1 MSDQLSKLLPQVID
15 EGKILEHEGENITSL
30 PIDKLVEILTKTDK
44 GQIPESIEF
53 FSGGKNK
60 NFDQKVQMLGVS
72 SNSLD
77 FLDFLQSAAHE
88 EILVQN
94 KLKIHVESGNIFHNK
109 IDTNE
114 SIYSFFF
121 SCKKILLKLL

>member
-1 MSDQLSKLLPQVID
+1 MSDQLSKLFPQVID
-15 EGKILEHEGENITSL
+15 EGKIPEHEGENITSL

-77 FLDFLQSAAHE
+77 FLDFLQSAEHE